1 MSHTFPNI
9 LPSQYVLLHAEVDTG
24 IVLTAAGERA
34 IGIATPYV
42 IFETFASLEAYAL
55 AKIHSCPDIECVAY
69 DDQQR
74 FIKAF
79 RNDAA
84 ILARVKPNKNSWRR

>member
-1 MSHTFPNI
+1 MSRTFPNI

-24 IVLTAAGERA
+24 MVLTPAGELA
-34 IGIATPYV
+34 IGLATPYV
-42 IFETFASLEAYAL
+42 IFETCTSLAAYAL
-55 AKIHSCPDIECVAY
+55 AKIRSCPDIECVAY

-84 ILARVKPNKNSWRR
+84 ILARAKPNKNS